1 MAAPDSH
8 RVLSY
13 PMVLRNKLSQIFISR
28 TRLSRSMEEH
38 SGSFCYK
45 NLIEYRLPCNTVLLR
60 FRLFR
65 FRSPLLTESLM
76 IYFPGVTKMFQFTP
90 CPAKHYYP
98 DKSELFMFGSRV
110 KRGGLPHSET
120 AGSKVY
126 GTSPTSIAAVCVLP
140 RSKPPRHP
148 LLALYID

>member
-1 MAAPDSH
+1 MDVPDSH

-13 PMVLRNKLSQIFISR
+13 PMVLRYKL
-28 TRLSRSMEEH
+28 
-38 SGSFCYK
+38 SGSFLSCTSLSLSMVIYSE
-45 NLIEYRLPCNTVLLR
+45 IFHYPYPIPRPGPCNPLR
-60 FRLFR
+60 NGGFRLFR

-76 IYFPGVTKMFQFTP
+76 ISFPGVTKMFQFTP
-90 CPAKHYYP
+90 CPAKRYYP
-98 DKSELFMFGSRV
+98 DKSKLFMFGSRV

-148 LLALYID
+148 LSTL